1 VNRSTLVLGL
11 VAAAAVAA
19 AVAVT
24 LAVRSSA
31 SPQRTSVS
39 AYITNVNAVE
49 QEMRGPL
56 TEVFV
61 AYRHYTTSHGKGK
74 RTVRGLAHAETTL
87 AALAQRI
94 RFIHAP
100 PEARHLRALL
110 IQLLVVEGRITRE
123 VGDLARF
130 TPEYRALLASSSAA
144 GAELGR
150 KLASTPI
157 PKAHRIKGTA
167 KQIAAS
173 RATFKA
179 ATARSAAVQADAV
192 DAYVAAIRRITRGLQ
207 GLAPPPVLAPARR
220 AQPAAFA
227 AVSAAGSRL
236 AEALRSSDRS
246 QVPALGRRF
255 TGAARIAQT
264 VAAQRAE
271 VAAVRAYNNRARGV
285 GAAQARVLREVNRLQ
300 GALP

>member
-1 VNRSTLVLGL
+1 VNRWTLVLGI

-24 LAVRSSA
+24 VAVRSSA
-31 SPQRTSVS
+31 SPERKSVS

-61 AYRHYTTSHGKGK
+61 AYHHYATSHGKGT
-74 RTVRGLAHAETTL
+74 RTVRGLAQAQSTL
-87 AALAQRI
+87 ATLAQRI
-94 RFIHAP
+94 RFIDAP
-100 PEARHLRALL
+100 PEAQQLRVLL
-110 IQLLVVEGRITRE
+110 IQLLVVERSITRE

-130 TPEYRALLASSSAA
+130 TPKYRSLLAASSVA

-173 RATFKA
+173 RAAFKA
-179 ATARSAAVQADAV
+179 ATTRSAAVQADAV
-192 DAYVAAIRRITRGLQ
+192 DTYDAAIRRVTRALRGLT
-207 GLAPPPVLAPARR
+207 PPPVLAPAYRS
-220 AQPAAFA
+220 QLAAFA
-227 AVSAAGSRL
+227 AVRAAGSRL
-236 AEALRSSDRS
+236 AGALRSADRS

-255 TGAARIAQT
+255 TGATRIAQT

-285 GAAQARVLREVNRLQ
+285 GAAQARVQREVNRLQ
-300 GALP
+300 TALP